1 MLTDQVLS
9 QVTAVEKK
17 MYRALTELE
26 ELTQELAQ
34 AVSRGDKV
42 SIRMFLSMR
51 RDSLNQMAQHQ
62 AFLRRQYA
70 DLPAAD
76 ARLLRALLEDVS
88 PPACAGS
95 EELVRQA
102 ARNRA
107 ILERIVRSDQNISQH
122 LAGNA
127 SFYAKHP

>member
-1 MLTDQVLS
+1 MLTDQVLA
-9 QVTAVEKK
+9 QAIAVEKE

-42 SIRMFLSMR
+42 SIQMFLSMR
-51 RDSLNQMAQHQ
+51 RDSLNQMARHQ
-62 AFLRRQYA
+62 ASLRRQYTS
-70 DLPAAD
+70 LPAAD
-76 ARLLRALLEDVS
+76 ARLLRALLEDAS

-107 ILERIVRSDQNISQH
+107 VLERIVRADQKISRH

-127 SFYAKHP
+127 SFYAKRP

>member
-1 MLTDQVLS
+1 MLTAQVLS
-9 QVTAVEKK
+9 QTTATEKEI
-17 MYRALTELE
+17 YRALSELE
-26 ELTQELAQ
+26 ELTQELSQ

-42 SIRMFLSMR
+42 SIQMFLSMR
-51 RDSLNQMAQHQ
+51 RGPLNQMSQCQ
-62 AFLRRQYA
+62 AILRRQYTQ
-70 DLPAAD
+70 LPEED
-76 ARLLRALLEDVS
+76 ARLLRALLEAPS

-107 ILERIVRSDQNISQH
+107 ILERIVKTDRQISQR

>member
-1 MLTDQVLS
+1 MLTDQVLA
-9 QVTAVEKK
+9 QAIAVEKE

-42 SIRMFLSMR
+42 SVQMFLSMR
-51 RDSLNQMAQHQ
+51 RDSLNQMARHQ
-62 AFLRRQYA
+62 ASLRRQYTR
-70 DLPAAD
+70 LPAAD
-76 ARLLRALLEDVS
+76 ARLLRALLEDAS

-107 ILERIVRSDQNISQH
+107 VLERIVRADQKISRH

-127 SFYAKHP
+127 SFYAKRP